1 MRAPN
6 PFRTGSR
13 RSRWRLLVAILGLAL
28 LATACPAEDEAAA
41 PDVPDPGAGEPADGE
56 EPAGG
61 EISIGWIPWEEN
73 IAVTFMWKEILEQEG
88 FEVDENQLDVA
99 PVFAAVA
106 GGDVD
111 LMLDMWLPDTHAPYQ
126 EEFGED
132 IEDLGVW
139 YDTATL
145 ELTVPAYVEEVDSLE
160 DLAENA
166 DLFGGEIIGIE
177 SGAGMMQILEN
188 EVMPTYGLDEAFTLV
203 SSSTA
208 AMRAELESAYEAEEP
223 IVVTLWTP
231 HPEYGIKDLK
241 RLEDPQN
248 AWGDEEQ
255 LHAISRTGFADDFP
269 EVAEWLSTWEMSEEE
284 LSSLNA
290 AVEEAGDQPGEERE
304 NWQEAA
310 ATWIEDN
317 RDVVDGWL
325 GN

>member
-1 MRAPN
+1 MSTAPHMH
-6 PFRTGSR
+6 T
-13 RSRWRLLVAILGLAL
+13 RWRGLVALMVMAL
-28 LATACPAEDEAAA
+28 VMTACGTTDEGDDGGEGED
-41 PDVPDPGAGEPADGE
+41 VSGE
-56 EPAGG
+56 ETPESGG
-61 EISIGWIPWEEN
+61 EVALGWIPWEEN
-73 IAVTFMWKEILEQEG
+73 IAATFMWKELLEQEG
-88 FEVDENQLDVA
+88 YEVTERQLDVA

-111 LMLDMWLPDTHAPYQ
+111 LMLDMWLPNTHAPYQ

-139 YDTATL
+139 YDSATL

-166 DLFGGEIIGIE
+166 DLFDGTITGIE
-177 SGAGMMQILEN
+177 SGAGMMQILEDD
-188 EVMPTYGLDEAFTLV
+188 VIPTYGLDEAFTLE

-208 AMRAELESAYEAEEP
+208 AMRAELQRAYDAEEP

-231 HPEYGIKDLK
+231 HPEYGLKDLK
-241 RLEDPQN
+241 RLEDPEN

-269 EVAEWLSTWEMSEEE
+269 EVAEWISTWEMSDEE

-290 AVEEAGDQPGEERE
+290 AVEEAGDEPGDERE

-310 ATWIEDN
+310 ASWIEDN
-317 RDVVDGWL
+317 RETVDEWIG
-325 GN
+325 